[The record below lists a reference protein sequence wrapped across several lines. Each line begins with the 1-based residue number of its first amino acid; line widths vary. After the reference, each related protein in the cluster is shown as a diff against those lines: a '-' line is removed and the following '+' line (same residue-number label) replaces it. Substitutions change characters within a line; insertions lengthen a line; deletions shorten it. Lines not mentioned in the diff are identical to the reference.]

1 MPERNDPNQQNENV
15 RDPKRKDEQGG
26 GMNRENTP
34 GTPGAQNYGQ
44 TGEKE
49 QGINEPSKTG
59 KTGVNEPGKGDQS
72 TRQGKGTQQGQG
84 IENQPQRGTHQGEP
98 KRDQE
103 DDVQGRDC

>member
-1 MPERNDPNQQNENV
+1 MIPS
-15 RDPKRKDEQGG
+15 
-26 GMNRENTP
+26 
-34 GTPGAQNYGQ
+34 
-44 TGEKE
+44 
-49 QGINEPSKTG
+49 EPSKTG